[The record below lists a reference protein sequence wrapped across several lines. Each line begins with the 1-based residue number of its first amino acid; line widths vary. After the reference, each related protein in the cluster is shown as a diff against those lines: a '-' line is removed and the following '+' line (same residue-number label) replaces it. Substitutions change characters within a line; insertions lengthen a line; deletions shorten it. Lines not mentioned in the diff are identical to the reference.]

1 MAATATFARSVV
13 SQFVGTSVSTAAKTV
28 STRAISAF
36 PRQAVRAAPLGLS
49 LELPFAA
56 GQLRPAVLSRNFSQ
70 VKAAALDEEFSVGTA
85 EGADAGFDAPP
96 PAPAAPPQGT
106 KLYVGNLP
114 WSVDSESLA
123 EHFQQVGNVDMVE
136 VIYDRETGRSRGFA
150 FVTFATQAE
159 ANAAIEQLDGTE
171 LGGRNLRVNYPNPT
185 GTRTER
191 TERPPRPAGA
201 AGAGGRRNDPNK
213 LYVGNLSW
221 GMDDLGLEELFAE
234 FGAVSDAKVVTDRD
248 TGRSRG
254 FGFVTMSSAQEVK
267 DAISALDGVEV
278 DGRIVR
284 VNLAN
289 AEGAGGGGG
298 RGGGGGFGGGR
309 REGGYGGGGGG
320 GGGYGSNDGW

>member
-1 MAATATFARSVV
+1 MAATASLARSVV
-13 SQFVGTSVSTAAKTV
+13 SQFVGTSVSSAAKTV
-28 STRAISAF
+28 STRAIAF
-36 PRQAVRAAPLGLS
+36 VPRHGVPSMRIAPHALS
-49 LELPFAA
+49 LAELPFAA
-56 GQLRPAVLSRNFSQ
+56 GHLKPATFTRNFSQ
-70 VKAAALDEEFSVGTA
+70 IKAAALDEEFVGTT
-85 EGADAGFDAPP
+85 EEADAGFAPP
-96 PAPAAPPQGT
+96 PAAEAPQAGT

-114 WSVDSESLA
+114 WSVDSEGLA

-159 ANAAIEQLDGTE
+159 ANKAIQELDGTD
-171 LGGRNLRVNYPNPT
+171 LGGRSLRVNYPNPA

-191 TERPPRPAGA
+191 PERAPRPAGPGG
-201 AGAGGRRNDPNK
+201 AGAGRKNDPNK

-234 FGAVSDAKVVTDRD
+234 FGSVSDAKVITDRD

-254 FGFVTMSSAQEVK
+254 FGFVTLSTAQEVQE
-267 DAISALDGVEV
+267 AISALDGVDV
-278 DGRIVR
+278 DGRIIR

-289 AEGAGGGGG
+289 QGDSAP
-298 RGGGGGFGGGR
+298 RGGGGGGYGGGR

-320 GGGYGSNDGW
+320 GSYGGNDGW